1 MADEIN
7 GTRGRRA
14 TGSGKVRRHHWN
26 TGNRRRGRAHRADAA
41 RAIVIGGLVI
51 QAGTVRAGATR
62 RTAVACTVSG
72 RSRIGSV
79 ARRLCRR
86 LICPEASAMMSTTAH
101 ATLAVQ
107 HHRHAIR
114 RDAAKQ
120 HARRSKPLGR
130 DHRDEQSDEND
141 ATDSDHGRHDTC
153 DTRGP
158 RRVPEHRLPG
168 LRKLKARRAPPAA
181 VPRACRRRAAR
192 AGHTSRNCR
201 RRLCASTDPCRCCR
215 AAWRDWQP
223 LPRPWQSF
231 HH

>member
-1 MADEIN
+1 MADEMSE
-7 GTRGRRA
+7 TRGGRA
-14 TGSGKVRRHHWN
+14 TGSGKVRRHHRN
-26 TGNRRRGRAHRADAA
+26 AGNRRRRRAHRADTA
-41 RAIVIGGLVI
+41 RGFVSGSLVV
-51 QAGTVRAGATR
+51 QAGTVHACTTR
-62 RTAVACTVSG
+62 RTAVACSVTG
-72 RSRIGSV
+72 YSRISDV
-79 ARRLCRR
+79 ARGLRSR
-86 LICPEASAMMSTTAH
+86 LICSEASAMMSTAAH

-223 LPRPWQSF
+223 LLLPRRSF